1 MSRKRALA
9 QRGYK
14 NRLGLKQLRVLI
26 LVLAVGMAAVASA
39 QQVVDEDD
47 ILLELVARQSRD
59 IHANDTLWKQ
69 YVSPLCL
76 PLVYIPKPIRSLK
89 DTAEDRTLLST
100 IRMNARRYVTTHCA
114 NLYVA
119 VHDPAQME
127 VLDNEPIQIPR
138 AIVRDLEEDKLDIA
152 RALRDRNSYWR
163 KEINLSA
170 QITQNYATEN
180 WYQGAVNSFAML
192 TNVKGFINYKRKNFV
207 WENTGEWRTGFSTV
221 SGDSLRKVNTT
232 DDIFRLSS
240 KVGYQVHKQWY
251 VSLSAEFR
259 TNFWNTWRK
268 NKRELAS
275 SFLTP
280 IRYTMGLGVDYQPL
294 KGLNINLS
302 PAAYKLV
309 YALRDDPAVV
319 DVTEYGIEEGSDV
332 LSEFGSSVRVD
343 WKWKPLRELE
353 METKFY
359 FFTNYHRVETELELD
374 FNFIINRYLS
384 AKVMLH
390 PRYDSTTEVK
400 EGRKS
405 KLQFKE
411 LISVGFSHTFR

>member
-1 MSRKRALA
+1 MCLW
-9 QRGYK
+9 
-14 NRLGLKQLRVLI
+14 
-26 LVLAVGMAAVASA
+26 AAVMSVAVVA
-39 QQVVDEDD
+39 QTVDEDEM
-47 ILLELVARQSRD
+47 LLQLVAQQSRQ

-69 YVSPLCL
+69 YVSPMCL
-76 PLVYIPKPIRSLK
+76 PLVYIPEPIRSLN
-89 DTAEDRTLLST
+89 DTTEDRTSLSA

-119 VHDPAQME
+119 VHDPSKIE
-127 VLDNEPIQIPR
+127 VIDDEPIKIPR
-138 AIVRDLEEDKLDIA
+138 AIVRDMEEDKLDIA

-221 SGDSLRKVNTT
+221 SGDSIRKVNTT

-251 VSLSAEFR
+251 VSLMGEFR

-268 NKRELAS
+268 NKRSLAS

-280 IRYTMGLGVDYQPL
+280 IRFTLGLGVDYQPV
-294 KGLNINLS
+294 KGLNINFS

-309 YALRDDPAVV
+309 YALRDNPEIV
-319 DVTEYGIEEGSDV
+319 DVTEYGIAEGSDL

-359 FFTNYHRVETELELD
+359 FFTNYHRIETELELD

>member
-1 MSRKRALA
+1 MR
-9 QRGYK
+9 
-14 NRLGLKQLRVLI
+14 QLRFLI
-26 LVLAVGMAAVASA
+26 GVLAVIGMAVSASA
-39 QQVVDEDD
+39 QVVDEDD
-47 ILLELVARQSRD
+47 ILLELVAQQSRD

-69 YVSPLCL
+69 YISPLCL
-76 PLVYIPKPIRSLK
+76 PLVYIAEPIRSLK
-89 DTAEDRTLLST
+89 DTTEDRTSLSA
-100 IRMNARRYVTTHCA
+100 IRMNARQYVTTHCA
-114 NLYVA
+114 NLYAA
-119 VHDPAQME
+119 VYDPSRIE
-127 VLDNEPIQIPR
+127 VLDDEPIQIPR
-138 AIVRDLEEDKLDIA
+138 AIVRDIEEDQLDIA

-170 QITQNYATEN
+170 QMTQNYATEN

-192 TNVKGFINYKRKNFV
+192 TSVKGFINYKRKNLV

-251 VSLSAEFR
+251 VSFSGEFR

-280 IRYTMGLGVDYQPL
+280 IRFTLGLGVDYQPL

-309 YALRDDPAVV
+309 YALRATPEVV
-319 DVTEYGIEEGSDV
+319 DVTEYGIEEGSDI

-343 WKWKPLRELE
+343 WKWKPLREIE

-390 PRYDSTTEVK
+390 PRYDSTTEIK

>member
-1 MSRKRALA
+1 MAVR
-9 QRGYK
+9 
-14 NRLGLKQLRVLI
+14 QLRFLI
-26 LVLAVGMAAVASA
+26 GVLAVISMAVSASA
-39 QQVVDEDD
+39 QVVDEDD
-47 ILLELVARQSRD
+47 ILLELVAQQSRD

-69 YVSPLCL
+69 YISPLCL
-76 PLVYIPKPIRSLK
+76 PLVYIAEPIHTLR
-89 DTAEDRTLLST
+89 DTTKDRTSLSA

-119 VHDPAQME
+119 VYDPSKIE
-127 VLDNEPIQIPR
+127 VIDDEPIKIPR
-138 AIVRDLEEDKLDIA
+138 AIVRDMEEDKLDIA

-170 QITQNYATEN
+170 QITQNYASEN

-192 TNVKGFINYKRKNFV
+192 TSVKGFINYKRKNLV

-221 SGDSLRKVNTT
+221 SGDSIRKVNTT

-251 VSLSAEFR
+251 ISLMGEFR

-268 NKRELAS
+268 NKRTLAS

-280 IRYTMGLGVDYQPL
+280 VRFTLGLGVDYQPI

-309 YALRDDPAVV
+309 YALRDNPDLV
-319 DVTEYGIEEGSDV
+319 DVTEYGIEEGSDL

>member
-1 MSRKRALA
+1 MR
-9 QRGYK
+9 
-14 NRLGLKQLRVLI
+14 RLRLLI
-26 LVLAVGMAAVASA
+26 LVSVVCTATFVSA
-39 QQVVDEDD
+39 QTVSDD
-47 ILLELVARQSRD
+47 AVLLELVARQSRE

-76 PLVYIPKPIRSLK
+76 PLVYIPEPLRTLS
-89 DTAEDRTLLST
+89 DTMQDRTSLSS

-119 VHDPAQME
+119 VHDPSKIE
-127 VLDNEPIQIPR
+127 VIDDEPIKIPR
-138 AIVRDLEEDKLDIA
+138 AIVRDMEEDKLDIA

-221 SGDSLRKVNTT
+221 SGDSIRKVNTT

-251 VSLSAEFR
+251 VSLMGEFR

-268 NKRELAS
+268 NKRSLAS

-280 IRYTMGLGVDYQPL
+280 IRFTLGLGVDYQPV
-294 KGLNINLS
+294 KGLNINFS

-309 YALRDDPAVV
+309 YALRDNPEIV
-319 DVTEYGIEEGSDV
+319 DVTEYGIAEGSDL

-359 FFTNYHRVETELELD
+359 FFTNYHRIETELELD

>member
-1 MSRKRALA
+1 M
-9 QRGYK
+9 
-14 NRLGLKQLRVLI
+14 RLLI
-26 LVLAVGMAAVASA
+26 LVSVACTATFVSA
-39 QQVVDEDD
+39 QTVSDD
-47 ILLELVARQSRD
+47 AVLLELVARQSRE

-76 PLVYIPKPIRSLK
+76 PLVYIPEPLRTLS
-89 DTAEDRTLLST
+89 DTMQDRTSLSS

-114 NLYVA
+114 DLYVA
-119 VHDPAQME
+119 VHDPSKRE
-127 VLDNEPIQIPR
+127 VLDDEPIQIQR
-138 AIVRDLEEDKLDIA
+138 AIVQDLEEDKLDIA
-152 RALRDRNSYWR
+152 RALRDRKTYWR
-163 KEINLSA
+163 KELNLSA
-170 QITQNYATEN
+170 QITQNYATDN

-192 TNVKGFINYKRKNFV
+192 TNVKGFINYKRDNLK
-207 WENTGEWRTGFSTV
+207 WENTGDWRTGFSTV
-221 SGDSLRKVNTT
+221 SGDSIRKVNTT

-251 VSLSAEFR
+251 VSLMGEFR

-268 NKRELAS
+268 NKRSLAS

-280 IRYTMGLGVDYQPL
+280 IRFTLGLGVDYQPV
-294 KGLNINLS
+294 KGLNINFS

-309 YALRDDPAVV
+309 YALRDNPEIV
-319 DVTEYGIEEGSDV
+319 DVTEYGIAEGSDL

-343 WKWKPLRELE
+343 WKWKPLREIE

-405 KLQFKE
+405 KIQFKE

>member
-1 MSRKRALA
+1 MAVR
-9 QRGYK
+9 
-14 NRLGLKQLRVLI
+14 QLRFLI
-26 LVLAVGMAAVASA
+26 GVLAVISMAVSASA
-39 QQVVDEDD
+39 QVVDEDD
-47 ILLELVARQSRD
+47 ILLELVAQQSRD

-69 YVSPLCL
+69 YISPLCL
-76 PLVYIPKPIRSLK
+76 PLVYIAEPIHTLR
-89 DTAEDRTLLST
+89 DTTKDRTSLSA

-119 VHDPAQME
+119 VYDPSKIE
-127 VLDNEPIQIPR
+127 VIDDEPIKIPR
-138 AIVRDLEEDKLDIA
+138 AIVRDMEEDKLDIA

-170 QITQNYATEN
+170 QITQNYASEN

-192 TNVKGFINYKRKNFV
+192 TSVKGFINYKRKNLV

-221 SGDSLRKVNTT
+221 SGDSIRKVNTT

-251 VSLSAEFR
+251 ISLMGEFR

-268 NKRELAS
+268 NKRTLAS

-280 IRYTMGLGVDYQPL
+280 VRFTLGLGVDYQPI

-309 YALRDDPAVV
+309 YALRDSPDLV
-319 DVTEYGIEEGSDV
+319 DVTEYGIEEGSDL

>member
-1 MSRKRALA
+1 MGRLRIHIVVLLLCLCAVVVA
-9 QRGYK
+9 QT
-14 NRLGLKQLRVLI
+14 
-26 LVLAVGMAAVASA
+26 
-39 QQVVDEDD
+39 VDEDEM
-47 ILLELVARQSRD
+47 LLQMVANQSRE

-69 YVSPLCL
+69 YISPLCL
-76 PLVYIPKPIRSLK
+76 PLVYI
-89 DTAEDRTLLST
+89 AEPLRTLADTTTDRYSLLA

-114 NLYVA
+114 DVYVG
-119 VHDPAQME
+119 VYDPSKME
-127 VLDNEPIQIPR
+127 VLDDMPIKIPR
-138 AIVRDLEEDKLDIA
+138 AIVQDMEEDKLDIA
-152 RALRDRNSYWR
+152 RALRERNSYWR
-163 KEINLSA
+163 REINLSA

-192 TNVKGFINYKRKNFV
+192 TSVKGFITYKRKNFL

-251 VSLSAEFR
+251 LSLSGEFR

-268 NKRELAS
+268 NKQSLAS

-280 IRYTMGLGVDYQPL
+280 IRFTLGLGVDYQPL
-294 KGLNINLS
+294 KGLNINFS

-309 YALRDDPAVV
+309 YALRDNPDIV
-319 DVTEYGIEEGSDV
+319 DVTEYGIEEGSDL

-343 WKWKPLRELE
+343 WKWKPLREIE

-359 FFTNYHRVETELELD
+359 FFTNYHRIETELELD

-400 EGRKS
+400 PGRKS

-411 LISVGFSHTFR
+411 FISVGFSHIFR

>member
-1 MSRKRALA
+1 MAVR
-9 QRGYK
+9 
-14 NRLGLKQLRVLI
+14 QLRFLI
-26 LVLAVGMAAVASA
+26 GVLAVISMAVSASA
-39 QQVVDEDD
+39 QVVDEDD
-47 ILLELVARQSRD
+47 ILLELVAQQSRD

-69 YVSPLCL
+69 YISPLCL
-76 PLVYIPKPIRSLK
+76 PLMYIAEPIHTLR
-89 DTAEDRTLLST
+89 DTTEDRTSLSA

-119 VHDPAQME
+119 VYDPSKIE
-127 VLDNEPIQIPR
+127 VIDDEPIKIPR
-138 AIVRDLEEDKLDIA
+138 AIVRDMEEDQLDIA

-170 QITQNYATEN
+170 QITQNYASEN

-192 TNVKGFINYKRKNFV
+192 TSVKGFINYKRKNLV
-207 WENTGEWRTGFSTV
+207 WENTGEWRTGFSTI

-251 VSLSAEFR
+251 ISLMGEFR

-268 NKRELAS
+268 NKRTLAS

-280 IRYTMGLGVDYQPL
+280 VRFTLGLGVDYQPI

-309 YALRDDPAVV
+309 YALRDNPDLV
-319 DVTEYGIEEGSDV
+319 DVTEYGIEEGSDL

>member
-1 MSRKRALA
+1 MAVR
-9 QRGYK
+9 
-14 NRLGLKQLRVLI
+14 QLRFLI
-26 LVLAVGMAAVASA
+26 GVLAVISMAVSASA
-39 QQVVDEDD
+39 QVVDEDD
-47 ILLELVARQSRD
+47 ILLELVAQQSRD

-69 YVSPLCL
+69 YISPLCL
-76 PLVYIPKPIRSLK
+76 PLMYIAEPIHTLR
-89 DTAEDRTLLST
+89 DTTEDRTSLSA

-119 VHDPAQME
+119 VYDPSKIE
-127 VLDNEPIQIPR
+127 VIDDEPIKIPR
-138 AIVRDLEEDKLDIA
+138 AIVRDMEEDQLDIA

-170 QITQNYATEN
+170 QITQNYASEN

-192 TNVKGFINYKRKNFV
+192 TSVKGFINYKRKNLV

-251 VSLSAEFR
+251 ISLMGEFR

-268 NKRELAS
+268 NKRTLAS

-280 IRYTMGLGVDYQPL
+280 VRFTLGLGVDYQPI

-309 YALRDDPAVV
+309 YALRDNPDLV
-319 DVTEYGIEEGSDV
+319 DVTEYGIEEGSDL